1 MTITSETRG
10 GFAVAHLSGSLDSP
24 AGKNFRETPEIEV
37 RKTDLILDMAKVDF
51 MDSAGLAALVLV
63 IRGHKSAGKRC
74 ALGGTDPDCRQ
85 NPENHRHSS
94 AGTNRG
100 FSGRRHPRPEGQ
112 IDR

>member
-1 MTITSETRG
+1 MTITSETRD

-24 AGKNFRETPEIEV
+24 AGKHFRETPEIEA

-74 ALGGTDPDCRQ
+74 ALAAPTPIVARILKITAIHQLAPIED
-85 NPENHRHSS
+85 SL
-94 AGTNRG
+94 
-100 FSGRRHPRPEGQ
+100 EGA
-112 IDR
+112 IRVLKDK

>member
-74 ALGGTDPDCRQ
+74 ALAAPTPIVARILKITAIHQLAPIED
-85 NPENHRHSS
+85 SL
-94 AGTNRG
+94 
-100 FSGRRHPRPEGQ
+100 EGA
-112 IDR
+112 IRVLKDK